1 MAALHGKTILM
12 CEDNEMNREIATAI
26 LEKNKM
32 TVVPAANGK
41 EGIERFLESQPGEIS
56 AILMDIRMPVMDGYE
71 AARTIRASDH
81 PDAKRVPIIALSA
94 DAYVGDIGR
103 AKECGMNEHLSKPID
118 PELMYSTLRRLI
130 CSAD

>member
-1 MAALHGKTILM
+1 
-12 CEDNEMNREIATAI
+12 
-26 LEKNKM
+26 M

-41 EGIERFLESQPGEIS
+41 EGAERFLESQPGEIS

-94 DAYVGDIGR
+94 DAYRRRYRKARGVR
-103 AKECGMNEHLSKPID
+103 NERHLSKPID